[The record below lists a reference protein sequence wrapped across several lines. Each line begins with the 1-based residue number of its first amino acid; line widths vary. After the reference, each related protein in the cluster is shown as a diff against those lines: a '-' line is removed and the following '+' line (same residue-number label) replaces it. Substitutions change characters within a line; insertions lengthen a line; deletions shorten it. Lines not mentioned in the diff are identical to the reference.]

1 MKVTNTNKKINY
13 SLELLRLILS
23 FWVVIQH
30 CYKKAYLFRK
40 GKFHVPTFMI
50 MSFYFYYNTLK
61 TKNITKIKQ
70 RFQRISIP
78 YIIWPV
84 FIFIYNNILFK
95 LFGFSQYN
103 KKLSLKN
110 LVLQLIFGFNYHYVF
125 YFQFI
130 LIILTIIF
138 TIISFLFN
146 QKFIFIFQI
155 LLIVAYIF
163 QYSYWNLYIFLE
175 YSSVI
180 KFSLGLI
187 FELLP
192 FVVIGITLNHLDII
206 AKLKHFKCLAIFF
219 IGVIIFLILKFEIFV
234 RIKGYFYPGILLNIG
249 SICTFFLFS
258 LFSLQNKNLI
268 FLLKSITKFT
278 GGIYYIHLI
287 CFSFLKQKIFFI
299 KNMTLYG
306 SIVIYILSYIICY
319 LGNELSYKTKFKL
332 LFN

>member
-1 MKVTNTNKKINY
+1 
-13 SLELLRLILS
+13 
-23 FWVVIQH
+23 
-30 CYKKAYLFRK
+30 
-40 GKFHVPTFMI
+40 MI
-50 MSFYFYYNTLK
+50 MD
-61 TKNITKIKQ
+61 
-70 RFQRISIP
+70 
-78 YIIWPV
+78 
-84 FIFIYNNILFK
+84 LFK

-219 IGVIIFLILKFEIFV
+219 IGVIIFLILKFEI
-234 RIKGYFYPGILLNIG
+234 
-249 SICTFFLFS
+249 
-258 LFSLQNKNLI
+258 
-268 FLLKSITKFT
+268 
-278 GGIYYIHLI
+278 
-287 CFSFLKQKIFFI
+287 
-299 KNMTLYG
+299 
-306 SIVIYILSYIICY
+306 
-319 LGNELSYKTKFKL
+319 
-332 LFN
+332 